1 MQVQGETMP
10 SNAFAAYLESEI
22 MSADPVELIQ
32 ILYKA
37 GLEAVG
43 QARHH
48 LQHADI
54 ASRSR
59 EITRA
64 SAILT
69 ELSLAVDRESGGP
82 LSRNLIELYDYMQR
96 LLIEAN
102 VEQSEPPL
110 AEVGRLLA
118 TLLEAWMN
126 CRQHQEA
133 PRPEPWQETSE
144 IPPAELTAQYARQ
157 SWSF

>member
-10 SNAFAAYLESEI
+10 NNAFDAYLESEV
-22 MSADPVELIQ
+22 MSAGPVELIQ

-43 QARHH
+43 QARRH
-48 LQHADI
+48 LQQGAI
-54 ASRSR
+54 ALRSR

-69 ELSLAVDRESGGP
+69 ELSLSVDRESGGP

-133 PRPEPWQETSE
+133 PRPEPWQRMPEGL
-144 IPPAELTAQYARQ
+144 PAELTAQYAPQ

>member
-1 MQVQGETMP
+1 MRVQGKTMP

-43 QARHH
+43 QARRH
-48 LQHADI
+48 LQQGDI

-110 AEVGRLLA
+110 AEAGRLLA

-126 CRQHQEA
+126 CRPPQEV
-133 PRPEPWQETSE
+133 PRPDPWQEMPE
-144 IPPAELTAQYARQ
+144 IPPAELATQCAHQ